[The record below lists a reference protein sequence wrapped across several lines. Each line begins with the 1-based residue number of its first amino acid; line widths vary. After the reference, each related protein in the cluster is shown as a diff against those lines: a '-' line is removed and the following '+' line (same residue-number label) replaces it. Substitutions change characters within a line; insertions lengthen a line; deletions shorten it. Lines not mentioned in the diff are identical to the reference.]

1 MLLLLLRLSGFDGY
15 YLIFEF
21 QHFCHLDCQWF
32 CEAWTHQT
40 FWCWCLFYTVSLSIE
55 NYSSSVCAFRI
66 ATCWFLHQS
75 TNSSIIDFICSN
87 SMPQIRLEFEG
98 GGVKAH
104 VGPYTAVPIY
114 IYLHLY
120 WWLSLSLIVCAT
132 DYPKVTFFT
141 CKVGMHP
148 LTHSLCEVFT
158 LECLFTKTWENCQSN
173 K

>member
-1 MLLLLLRLSGFDGY
+1 VIPPRLFFVMTLEPSRLPMILSSMNSLNISVLTLLLHGLIVIRKLLLFSICLRNCNLLISSPKHKLERSSTSFAQTQCLRSALS
-15 YLIFEF
+15 LRE
-21 QHFCHLDCQWF
+21 
-32 CEAWTHQT
+32 
-40 FWCWCLFYTVSLSIE
+40 
-55 NYSSSVCAFRI
+55 
-66 ATCWFLHQS
+66 
-75 TNSSIIDFICSN
+75 
-87 SMPQIRLEFEG
+87 
-98 GGVKAH
+98 GVKAH

-158 LECLFTKTWENCQSN
+158 LECLFYENLGELSDQ
-173 K
+173 